1 MHCHF
6 AHHQFE
12 GMNLV
17 MQEGEIHEMAPLPSN
32 FPTCNNFRVNLN
44 QFYSILRNQDRM
56 LASKGGC
63 SKCFFLFLYC
73 ILLLSVR
80 NTFNENVIL
89 RCALQLVQD
98 WKKDLL
104 MQWTRRKTFVVKKIN
119 TCSSYELF
127 LITLS
132 LKYMTGDYLEMWLI
146 IH

>member
-63 SKCFFLFLYC
+63 SKLYG
-73 ILLLSVR
+73 ILILSVR
-80 NTFNENVIL
+80 NTFNENMIL
-89 RCALQLVQD
+89 RYALQLVRD
-98 WKKDLL
+98 
-104 MQWTRRKTFVVKKIN
+104 
-119 TCSSYELF
+119 
-127 LITLS
+127 
-132 LKYMTGDYLEMWLI
+132 
-146 IH
+146 